1 MCNDP
6 SHEKEKIFRERE
18 RVSIQIQTV
27 MQKKK
32 KKVTHNLNF
41 IFHEEGHRGKN

>member
-18 RVSIQIQTV
+18 GQHTDPNCYA
-27 MQKKK
+27 KKK